1 MHSKAV
7 QTGAESPELAS
18 MNWQRALTIGGV
30 TLAALGSAAWILT
43 RRSEAPPVVAP
54 TAVASDAFTRWI
66 QPAAWPEGLAVADS
80 IACTLT
86 AFENSEAAVVMHATS
101 EPTALPEGWSS
112 QAWNGGWLLG
122 PKLLAW
128 EENPGTMARQWKP
141 RTGGR
146 TTQVLLPS
154 GSVESWY
161 ERLGEPAGSERWV
174 IESGLEAVDAQG
186 VTLPAAWAEW
196 YERIGLD
203 GWEVAVGAYPT
214 SEVEVDSLGWLLRGA
229 WLAIK
234 TEEGTLRAF
243 GGVDS
248 TEAIRR
254 GGQWKA
260 GVWYVPALDEGWMDV
275 PPYPSTSEQT
285 AAAFDFARRSQGEMR
300 TGKIQSDGR
309 LVWKVKS
316 ADAPAEQSSV
326 SQPLEDSMAN
336 ASANAAETEG
346 RAVLGTAR
354 NHRSGKTMDLVL
366 EDNQVIAM
374 EGDRIVWDLEVEAG
388 VLPQTWEVDMF
399 RNGKYQ
405 VAIGAGKRFH
415 LIDVLGRSVK
425 GFPKKWSD
433 GFSAFAV
440 FDYDKNRQFRFL
452 MAAPNGKLFNFRK
465 EGERTPGWKF
475 TPRSGRYIVSLAHLR
490 IGPKDYIVAGQD
502 DGTVRILS
510 RTGEDRFNSPLRVP
524 VNQSLAFRIGK
535 NVKAST
541 VLFVDEDGWVQERTI
556 GSNEAVGMSRMTK
569 GQSVRVE
576 DRTGDGIPEVIV
588 ATSEGEEVWN
598 ARNQRVED

>member
-1 MHSKAV
+1 
-7 QTGAESPELAS
+7 
-18 MNWQRALTIGGV
+18 
-30 TLAALGSAAWILT
+30 
-43 RRSEAPPVVAP
+43 
-54 TAVASDAFTRWI
+54 
-66 QPAAWPEGLAVADS
+66 
-80 IACTLT
+80 
-86 AFENSEAAVVMHATS
+86 
-101 EPTALPEGWSS
+101 
-112 QAWNGGWLLG
+112 
-122 PKLLAW
+122 
-128 EENPGTMARQWKP
+128 
-141 RTGGR
+141 
-146 TTQVLLPS
+146 
-154 GSVESWY
+154 
-161 ERLGEPAGSERWV
+161 
-174 IESGLEAVDAQG
+174 
-186 VTLPAAWAEW
+186 
-196 YERIGLD
+196 
-203 GWEVAVGAYPT
+203 
-214 SEVEVDSLGWLLRGA
+214 
-229 WLAIK
+229 
-234 TEEGTLRAF
+234 
-243 GGVDS
+243 
-248 TEAIRR
+248 
-254 GGQWKA
+254 
-260 GVWYVPALDEGWMDV
+260 
-275 PPYPSTSEQT
+275 
-285 AAAFDFARRSQGEMR
+285 
-300 TGKIQSDGR
+300 
-309 LVWKVKS
+309 
-316 ADAPAEQSSV
+316 
-326 SQPLEDSMAN
+326 MAN
-336 ASANAAETEG
+336 ASASAAETEG

-366 EDNQVIAM
+366 ENNQVFAM
-374 EGDRIVWDLEVEAG
+374 EGERIVWDLEVESG
-388 VLPQTWEVDMF
+388 VLPQTWEVDLF

-405 VAIGAGKRFH
+405 VAVGAGKRFH

-452 MAAPNGKLFNFRK
+452 LAAPNGKLFNFRK

-524 VNQSLAFRIGK
+524 TNQSLAFRIGK

-588 ATSEGEEVWN
+588 NTSEGEEVWN